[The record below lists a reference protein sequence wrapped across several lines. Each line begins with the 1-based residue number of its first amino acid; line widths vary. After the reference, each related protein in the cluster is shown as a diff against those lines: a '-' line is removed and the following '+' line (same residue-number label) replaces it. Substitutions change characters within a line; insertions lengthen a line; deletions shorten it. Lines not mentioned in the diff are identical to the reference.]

1 MALLASLALAL
12 ATLTVVQSATAS
24 AAAVD
29 PPFTVRPGT
38 TQLEVLD
45 ATTLEG
51 DQLELVRDGSVVD
64 TGTVDSQGSLMW
76 RQIRAGSYTVRTTSP
91 APAFESAPAQVTG
104 FGAAPPDQSFYSGQT
119 LHAGLNFIETRD
131 GTTLSANVVL
141 PNRPGP
147 YPTVVEYSGYDPSNP
162 RETAFPTLFTLMGYA
177 YVGVNIRGTGCSGGS
192 FLPFEP
198 VQSLDGYDAIE
209 AVAAQSWVKGKVGM
223 VGISYPG
230 IEQLYVARTTPP
242 HLAAITPL
250 SVIDDTY
257 RGTLWPGGILNTGFA
272 DPVGDR
278 PRTPGRAV
286 RRGMGARPRPGQP
299 RPQRDLRRQPAGPAP
314 EPRPGLPDRGQPVLQ
329 QDLLPTDRPEPLRP
343 RHQRARLHRGGV
355 AGRADRRALPGVPQA
370 LQPLAARLR
379 DDEQRLPHRGAQ
391 PG

>member
-1 MALLASLALAL
+1 MPRRTPVRRAALLTILASLALAL
-12 ATLTVVQSATAS
+12 ATLTVVQSAPSSAS
-24 AAAVD
+24 AAVD
-29 PPFTVRPGT
+29 PFTVRPGT

-51 DQLELVRDGSVVD
+51 DQLELVRDGTVVD

-76 RQIRAGSYTVRTTSP
+76 RQLRPGSYTVRTTSP
-91 APAFESAPAQVTG
+91 ATAFESAPAQVTA
-104 FGAAPPDQSFYSGQT
+104 FGAAAPDQSFYSGQT
-119 LHAGLNFIETRD
+119 LHAGFNFIETRD

-141 PNRPGP
+141 PNQAFYGPGP

-162 RETAFPTLFTLMGYA
+162 RETAFPSVFATMGYA

-242 HLAAITPL
+242 HLAAITPAVGHRRHL
-250 SVIDDTY
+250 
-257 RGTLWPGGILNTGFA
+257 PGHPLAGWHPQHRLRN
-272 DPVGDR
+272 PVGDR
-278 PRTPGRAV
+278 PCTPGRAV
-286 RRGMGARPRPGQP
+286 RRGLGARPRPGQP
-299 RPQRDLRRQPAGPAP
+299 RRQRHL
-314 EPRPGLPDRGQPVLQ
+314 
-329 QDLLPTDRPEPLRP
+329 
-343 RHQRARLHRGGV
+343 
-355 AGRADRRALPGVPQA
+355 
-370 LQPLAARLR
+370 
-379 DDEQRLPHRGAQ
+379 
-391 PG
+391 

>member
-1 MALLASLALAL
+1 MALLAALALAL
-12 ATLTVVQSATAS
+12 ATLTVVQSATSSAS
-24 AAAVD
+24 AAALA
-29 PPFTVRPGT
+29 PFTVRPGT

-51 DQLELVRDGSVVD
+51 DQLELVRDGTVVD

-76 RQIRAGSYTVRTTSP
+76 RQLRAGSYTVRTTSP
-91 APAFESAPAQVTG
+91 APAFESAPATVTG
-104 FGAAPPDQSFYSGQT
+104 FGAAPPDQSFYSSQT

-141 PNRPGP
+141 PNPTFFGAGP
-147 YPTVVEYSGYDPSNP
+147 YPTVMEYSGYDPSNP
-162 RETAFPTLFTLMGYA
+162 RETAFPSVFTTMGYA

-209 AVAAQSWVKGKVGM
+209 AVAAQSFVKGKVGM

-230 IEQLYVARTTPP
+230 IEQLYVARTTAAAPRGD
-242 HLAAITPL
+242 LAAVGHRRHLPRHPL
-250 SVIDDTY
+250 A
-257 RGTLWPGGILNTGFA
+257 GGHPQHRLR

-286 RRGMGARPRPGQP
+286 RRGLGARPRPGQP
-299 RPQRDLRRQPAGPAP
+299 RRQRD
-314 EPRPGLPDRGQPVLQ
+314 V
-329 QDLLPTDRPEPLRP
+329 
-343 RHQRARLHRGGV
+343 
-355 AGRADRRALPGVPQA
+355 
-370 LQPLAARLR
+370 
-379 DDEQRLPHRGAQ
+379 
-391 PG
+391 